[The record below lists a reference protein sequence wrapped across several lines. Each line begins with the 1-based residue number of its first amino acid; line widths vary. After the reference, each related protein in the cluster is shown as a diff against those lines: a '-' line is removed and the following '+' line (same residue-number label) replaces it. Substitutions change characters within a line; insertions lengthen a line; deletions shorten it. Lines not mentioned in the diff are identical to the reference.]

1 MPIITEPIEE
11 VKEYIENNV
20 DIELTPTDI
29 SEIWLLI
36 LVGVLMYFFSG
47 FISSLIKIAGV
58 LLVILCLYTLYTAT
72 Y

>member
-1 MPIITEPIEE
+1 MPIITQPIEE
-11 VKEYIENNV
+11 VKEYIENNI
-20 DIELTPTDI
+20 DIELTSGDV
-29 SEIWLLI
+29 SGIWFLI

-58 LLVILCLYTLYTAT
+58 LLVILCLYTFYTAT

>member
-58 LLVILCLYTLYTAT
+58 LLVILCLYTFYTAT